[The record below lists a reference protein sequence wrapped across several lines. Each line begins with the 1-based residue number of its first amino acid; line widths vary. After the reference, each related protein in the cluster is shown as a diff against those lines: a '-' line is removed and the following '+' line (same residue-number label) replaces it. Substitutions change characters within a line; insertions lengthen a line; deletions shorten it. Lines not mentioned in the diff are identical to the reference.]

1 MNADL
6 DNKKILVVDNSD
18 VMTKIITNNLVE
30 IGFQAENIMTANDG
44 HQAFLMLEL
53 VDFSLVTSS
62 LHMRIKGG
70 VDFLRTIR
78 TNTDEKIQKTPFL
91 VISSEKEGF
100 FIKELETL
108 GIDGY
113 LRKPFKVNE
122 IKRAINNILNL
133 WAEEDIEPAPPPKK
147 TIELVTEASTAFSP
161 NMIAVFVEST
171 VEALGQYMV
180 TAEAG
185 NPIEMDDLTG
195 DFSSTIHLLDEDH
208 DVKLTVILYFPKNV
222 ARTIYEGIF
231 GEVDMEQVCG
241 VVQELGNIIAGNVK
255 PRIAEFSQEIYD
267 LVHPEKKLKLNDDD
281 RMHFNLGLPVAM
293 WGDHHT
299 VDIEKTAPKLIVPFK
314 VNEEEI
320 TMVSVFQKN
329 SGGSSNA

>member
-1 MNADL
+1 MSADL
-6 DNKKILVVDNSD
+6 ENKKILVTDNSD

-62 LHMRIKGG
+62 LHMRIQSGI
-70 VDFLRTIR
+70 DFLCTIR
-78 TNTDEKIQKTPFL
+78 TNTDERIKNTPFL
-91 VISSEKEGF
+91 VISSEKEAF
-100 FIKELETL
+100 FIKELEAL

-133 WAEEDIEPAPPPKK
+133 WAEEELEPAPPPKK
-147 TIELVTEASTAFSP
+147 IAELVTEVSTAFSP
-161 NMIAVFVEST
+161 NIIAAFVEST

-180 TAEAG
+180 TTEAG
-185 NPIEMDDLTG
+185 NPIETDDLTG
-195 DFSSTIHLLDEDH
+195 DFSSTIHLLDESH
-208 DVKLTVILYFPKNV
+208 DVKLTLILYFPKNV
-222 ARTIYEGIF
+222 ACTIYEGIF

-241 VVQELGNIIAGNVK
+241 IVQELGNIIAGNVK

-267 LVHPEKKLKLNDDD
+267 LVHPGKKLKLGDDNK
-281 RMHFNLGLPVAM
+281 MHFDLGLPVATR
-293 WGDHHT
+293 GDHHT
-299 VDIEKTAPKLIVPFK
+299 VDIETTAPKFIIPFK

-329 SGGSSNA
+329 SDAEK